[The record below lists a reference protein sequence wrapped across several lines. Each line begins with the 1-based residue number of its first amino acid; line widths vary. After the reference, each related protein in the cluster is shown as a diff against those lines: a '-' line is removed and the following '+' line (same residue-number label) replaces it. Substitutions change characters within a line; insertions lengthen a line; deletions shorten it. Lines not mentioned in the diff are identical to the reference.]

1 MRHSSR
7 DLIIYTLE
15 LQHVWGIERLD
26 NLSDPTNISLTHI
39 KRPYPSAAQLITL
52 FGTLPRLTKLFLSD
66 FHIEVSKT
74 QGVAQDVVKLPILAN
89 LKLNN
94 IPATVITYI
103 LSHVESSSSSPLLS
117 IGPSAWSG
125 IHVA

>member
-15 LQHVWGIERLD
+15 LQHVRGIERLD
-26 NLSDPTNISLTHI
+26 HLSDPINISLVHI

-66 FHIEVSKT
+66 FHMEISKT
-74 QGVAQDVVKLPILAN
+74 QAVTQDVVKLPILAN
-89 LKLNN
+89 LKLKN
-94 IPATVITYI
+94 IPATAITYI
-103 LSHVESSSSSPLLS
+103 LSHIESSCSSPLLS
-117 IGPSAWSG
+117 IGP
-125 IHVA
+125 